1 MEHWW
6 LLLPLSRPQ
15 LLALWLWPPS
25 AGFLQV
31 EMAGETQTVL
41 LNHNATII
49 CKVQGYHH
57 LDITIMGITWFWK
70 HRVSAT
76 EVKLFEFFGDHQM
89 TVRPGASVSPWR
101 LKRGDASLQLPGVQL
116 WEAGEYRCEVV
127 ITPHKAV
134 GTVRLEVVAYPVS
147 SLFPEQAMVKE
158 NEEQLIS
165 CMASGFYPTNITVTW
180 KKWTPKNPQYVEFS
194 EGVFTNRTTKN
205 EDGMFNVTSF
215 LMLKPSLEDNMTI
228 YQCVVWHE
236 SLPTSQRLNFSL
248 TMIESEKSPC
258 TLKYIFLCAG
268 IIFVII
274 LILSIFWKQVLRQTN
289 ALFSILKA
297 YSRNTQIDTRETE
310 EL

>member
-134 GTVRLEVVAYPVS
+134 GTVWLEVVAYPVS

-194 EGVFTNRTTKN
+194 EGVFTNCTTKN

-258 TLKYIFLCAG
+258 TLKYVFLCAG
-268 IIFVII
+268 IIFVIV

-289 ALFSILKA
+289 ALFSIMKA